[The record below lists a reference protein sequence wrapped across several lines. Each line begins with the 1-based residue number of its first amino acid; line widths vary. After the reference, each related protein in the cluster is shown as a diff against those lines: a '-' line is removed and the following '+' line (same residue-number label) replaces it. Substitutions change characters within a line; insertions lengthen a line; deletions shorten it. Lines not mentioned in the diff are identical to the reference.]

1 MYILGVL
8 MCSKFVWYEANVYMP
23 ESPISDETHV
33 TVAKRASF
41 CMEFDFG
48 HSARPMC
55 WPSSGVSVSR
65 TTLLSLRESEREN
78 AFAADDTRAVFKSP
92 SKLRAPLH
100 PVLSCSLP
108 FSFCSLL
115 IKITSS
121 AVSFCT

>member
-1 MYILGVL
+1 

-23 ESPISDETHV
+23 ESPTSDATHV

-48 HSARPMC
+48 HSVRPMC
-55 WPSSGVSVSR
+55 WPSSKVSVSR
-65 TTLLSLRESEREN
+65 TTLLSLRARASER
-78 AFAADDTRAVFKSP
+78 TLSP
-92 SKLRAPLH
+92 PTIHAQYSKLRAPLH
-100 PVLSCSLP
+100 PVLSRSLP
-108 FSFCSLL
+108 FSFCSLR